1 MATKRL
7 KVLIAV
13 MVIILVF
20 MLGFNVWHGEDL
32 LTELQVQPSVETG
45 TVAIWDVKINSW
57 VSIDTWFEIDIR
69 EATERELA
77 DKLNSLVGDY
87 NISYTIVHECSEQ
100 AADYQLC
107 IKNVL
112 WVANAESSMFKNW
125 MKPTNNWFWWLYK
138 GKKKRFSSVQDSIK
152 QWVAMYVR
160 NGWSKRTTGQSRIDN
175 KYCTSSC
182 SNRVSAYNSAVQ
194 KIDKIGLD

>member
-1 MATKRL
+1 MSTKRL
-7 KVLIAV
+7 KVFIAV

-20 MLGFNVWHGEDL
+20 MLGFNAWHGEDL
-32 LTELQVQPSVETG
+32 LTELQVQPSIETG
-45 TVAIWDVKINSW
+45 SVATWDVKINSW
-57 VSIDTWFEIDIR
+57 ISIDTWFEIDIR

-100 AADYQLC
+100 TADYQLC

-160 NGWSKRTTGQSRIDN
+160 NGWSKRVTWQDWLRG

-182 SNRVSAYNSAVQ
+182 SNWVSAYNSAVS
-194 KIDKIGLD
+194 KIELLGL